1 MSTKATP
8 PAAGTVKS
16 KPRKQRRS
24 PVQRKKIAG
33 GTISIQQ
40 RKVGKFVARVVV
52 HVGGK
57 ATTKGFETLDAAKA
71 YAAKQEI
78 EAQNA
83 GTRAASTIGDK
94 ERRAMLDGAESLKP
108 YGRTVA
114 DAVAFY
120 LAHLQASEKSSTVEQ
135 MIAALLASK
144 TSASK
149 SPRHL
154 SDLRSRL
161 GRFSKDFGSRPIG
174 NISHDEID
182 AWLAGLNLAPVGHNN
197 SRRVVANLFNFAADR
212 GFAPAG
218 IMRKTARKKVSADEP
233 EILTVGQA
241 DALIRSAH
249 SSIRAAL
256 VIGLF
261 CGCREAE
268 IGKLTW
274 QAVDLEGE
282 VVTIGAGISKVNQ
295 RRTIRLHPNAIGWLM
310 PLRQTGGKI
319 MPTGRAALA
328 HLQAARNAAGFGAP
342 RHCTVGSGLKPW
354 PSNALRHSYASYAL
368 AKWPDA
374 AALALEMGNS
384 PAVILRHYR
393 SLVKPAAAAAFWN
406 IAPAN
411 QPENKVVLGPS
422 AQSA

>member
-1 MSTKATP
+1 MSTKPTMPAT
-8 PAAGTVKS
+8 GTG
-16 KPRKQRRS
+16 KPKVRKERRT
-24 PVQRKKIAG
+24 PVQRKRIAG

-52 HVGGK
+52 HVGEIR
-57 ATTKGFETLDAAKA
+57 TTKGFETLEAAKA

-94 ERRAMLDGAESLKP
+94 ERRALLDGAESLKP
-108 YGRTVA
+108 YGKSVA

-120 LAHLQASEKSSTVEQ
+120 LAHLKASVKSCTVEQ
-135 MIAALLASK
+135 TIASLLAAK
-144 TSASK
+144 VSANK

-174 NISHDEID
+174 SISHEEID
-182 AWLAGLNLAPVGHNN
+182 PWLAGLNLAPVGHNN
-197 SRRVVANLFNFAADR
+197 SRRVLANLFNFAAER
-212 GFAPAG
+212 GFAPSG

-233 EILTVGQA
+233 EILTVAQA
-241 DALIRSAH
+241 DALIRNAH
-249 SSIRAAL
+249 PSIRAAL

-268 IGKLTW
+268 VGKLTW
-274 QAVDLEGE
+274 QSVDIEGE
-282 VVTIGAGISKVNQ
+282 VVTIGASISKVNQ
-295 RRTIRLHPNAIGWLM
+295 RRTIRLKENAVAWLM

-319 MPTGRAALA
+319 MPTGREALA

-342 RHCTVGSGLKPW
+342 RDCTAENALRPW

-368 AKWPDA
+368 AQWPDA

-393 SLVKPAAAAAFWN
+393 SLVKPAAAAAFWKITPDN
-406 IAPAN
+406 R
-411 QPENKVVLGPS
+411 PEGKITPHRS
-422 AQSA
+422 AKTA

>member
-1 MSTKATP
+1 MSTKPTTPAT
-8 PAAGTVKS
+8 GTG
-16 KPRKQRRS
+16 KPKTRKERRT
-24 PVQRKKIAG
+24 PVQRKRIAG

-52 HVGGK
+52 HVGEIR
-57 ATTKGFETLDAAKA
+57 TTKGFETLEAAKA

-94 ERRAMLDGAESLKP
+94 ERRALLDGAESLKP
-108 YGRTVA
+108 YGKSVA

-120 LAHLQASEKSSTVEQ
+120 LAHLKASVKSSTVEQ
-135 MIAALLASK
+135 TIASLLAAK
-144 TSASK
+144 VSANK

-174 NISHDEID
+174 SISHEEID
-182 AWLAGLNLAPVGHNN
+182 PWLAGLNLAPVGHNN
-197 SRRVVANLFNFAADR
+197 SRRVLANLFNFAAER
-212 GFAPAG
+212 GFAPSG
-218 IMRKTARKKVSADEP
+218 IMRKTARKKVSTDEP
-233 EILTVGQA
+233 EILTVAQA
-241 DALIRSAH
+241 DALIRNAH
-249 SSIRAAL
+249 PSIRAAL

-268 IGKLTW
+268 VGKLTW
-274 QAVDLEGE
+274 QSVDIEGE
-282 VVTIGAGISKVNQ
+282 VVTIGASISKVNQ
-295 RRTIRLHPNAIGWLM
+295 RRTIRLKENAVAWLM

-319 MPTGRAALA
+319 MPTGREALA

-342 RHCTVGSGLKPW
+342 RDCTAENALRPW

-368 AKWPDA
+368 SQWPDA

-406 IAPAN
+406 ITPDN
-411 QPENKVVLGPS
+411 RPETKVADMPS
-422 AQSA
+422 AKTA

>member
-1 MSTKATP
+1 MSNTP
-8 PAAGTVKS
+8 TTPSAGTDKS
-16 KPRKQRRS
+16 KVRKERRT
-24 PVQRKKIAG
+24 PVQRKRIAG

-40 RKVGKFVARVVV
+40 RKVGRFVARVVV
-52 HVGGK
+52 HVGEVR
-57 ATTKGFETLDAAKA
+57 TTKGFESLDAAKA
-71 YAAKQEI
+71 YAAKQEV

-94 ERRAMLDGAESLKP
+94 ERRALLDGAESLKP
-108 YGRTVA
+108 YGKSVA

-120 LAHLQASEKSSTVEQ
+120 LAHLQARVKSSTVDQ
-135 MIAALLASK
+135 MIASLLASK
-144 TSASK
+144 VGAGK

-161 GRFSKDFGSRPIG
+161 GRFSRDFGSRPIG
-174 NISHDEID
+174 SISHEEID
-182 AWLAGLNLAPVGHNN
+182 PWLAGLDLAPVGHNN
-197 SRRVVANLFNFAADR
+197 SRRVLANLFNFAAER
-212 GFAPAG
+212 GYAPSG
-218 IMRKTARKKVSADEP
+218 IMRKTAPKKVSADEP
-233 EILTVGQA
+233 VILTVAQA
-241 DALIRSAH
+241 DALIRHAH
-249 SSIRAAL
+249 PSIRAAL

-274 QAVDLEGE
+274 QSVDLEGE

-295 RRTIRLHPNAIGWLM
+295 RRTIRLHPNAISWLM

-319 MPTGRAALA
+319 MPTGRAPLA

-342 RHCTVGSGLKPW
+342 RHCTPERGLVAW

-368 AKWPDA
+368 AQWPDA

-393 SLVKPAAAAAFWN
+393 SLVKPAAAAAFWKITPDDKPDGK
-406 IAPAN
+406 IAMMPTTKTA
-411 QPENKVVLGPS
+411 
-422 AQSA
+422 

>member
-1 MSTKATP
+1 MSTRPTTPAT
-8 PAAGTVKS
+8 GS
-16 KPRKQRRS
+16 GKPKIRKERRT
-24 PVQRKKIAG
+24 PVQRKRIAG

-52 HVGGK
+52 HVGEIR
-57 ATTKGFETLDAAKA
+57 TTKGFETLEAAKA

-94 ERRAMLDGAESLKP
+94 ERRALLDGAESLKP
-108 YGRTVA
+108 YGKSVA

-120 LAHLQASEKSSTVEQ
+120 LAHLKASVKSSTVEQ
-135 MIAALLASK
+135 MIASLLASK
-144 TSASK
+144 VSGSK

-161 GRFSKDFGSRPIG
+161 GRFSKDFGTRPIG
-174 NISHDEID
+174 GITHEEID
-182 AWLAGLNLAPVGHNN
+182 VWLAGLNLAPVGHNN
-197 SRRVVANLFNFAADR
+197 SRRVVANLFNFAAER
-212 GFAPAG
+212 GYAPAG
-218 IMRKTARKKVSADEP
+218 IMRKTARKKVSSEEP
-233 EILTVGQA
+233 AILTVAQA
-241 DALIRSAH
+241 DALIRNAH
-249 SSIRAAL
+249 PSIRAAL

-268 IGKLTW
+268 VGKLTW
-274 QAVDLEGE
+274 QSVDLEGE
-282 VVTIGAGISKVNQ
+282 VVTIGASISKVNQ
-295 RRTIRLHPNAIGWLM
+295 RRTIRLHPNALAWLQ

-319 MPTGRAALA
+319 MPSGRAPLE

-342 RHCTVGSGLKPW
+342 RHCTPQNNLTVW
-354 PSNALRHSYASYAL
+354 PSNALRHTYASYAL
-368 AKWPDA
+368 AQWPDA

-406 IAPAN
+406 ITPAN
-411 QPENKVVLGPS
+411 RPEGKVADMPS
-422 AQSA
+422 AKTA